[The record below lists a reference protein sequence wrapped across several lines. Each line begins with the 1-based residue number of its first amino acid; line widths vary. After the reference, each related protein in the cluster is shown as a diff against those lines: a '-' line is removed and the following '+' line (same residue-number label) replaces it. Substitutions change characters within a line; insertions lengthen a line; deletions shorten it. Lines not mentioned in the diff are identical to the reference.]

1 MINRPTMGVPLV
13 EELKNLVQKPLAEGE
28 KIPIPL
34 RLFASLLSISVEDR
48 CSQDDL
54 STLFTLGE
62 FPFHLVLVLAAVR
75 DPAPESHT
83 QYDFISFLDKNICH
97 ILELLEPSGRM
108 IRNSYEEP
116 MQMIFP
122 TFNFMVNGL
131 CLFQGEEKGPDTMKD
146 PWEELINKLTWTYRP
161 APYTFGYYCYGSRM
175 TLTAITAPKS
185 NEEKPGLEDI
195 VTIDLRRRKD
205 RIANICHLINLSA
218 LLHPLASLMAPPTS
232 H

>member
-1 MINRPTMGVPLV
+1 MGVPPV

-34 RLFASLLSISVEDR
+34 CLFAGLLSISVKDW

-62 FPFHLVLVLAAVR
+62 FPFDLVLVLAAVR
-75 DPAPESHT
+75 DPAPESLT
-83 QYDFISFLDKNICH
+83 QYDFISFLDKNIHH
-97 ILELLEPSGRM
+97 ILELLEPSGRT
-108 IRNSYEEP
+108 IHNSYEEP

-131 CLFQGEEKGPDTMKD
+131 CLFQGEEKGPDNMKD
-146 PWEELINKLTWTYRP
+146 PWEELINKLTWMYCP
-161 APYTFGYYCYGSRM
+161 APYIFGYYCYGSCM
-175 TLTAITAPKS
+175 MLAAITAPKS

-195 VTIDLRRRKD
+195 VTVDLRRRKD
-205 RIANICHLINLSA
+205 CIANIRHLINLSA
-218 LLHPLASLMAPPTS
+218 LLHPLASLVAPPTS